1 MGRVPPI
8 LGPMFRAFLHSVV
21 FVLVAAIPAVPAIA
35 GDVATEDGVSQAA
48 PAAVH
53 PADRWE
59 LTLESGYLWNV
70 GNNTPIDYKIV
81 PTQLTLRT
89 PPQWV
94 WWEDE
99 AGGRLVVR
107 GRYSLLMETITV
119 GPEDYYIGLA
129 GAPSIEYWFPSA
141 TTSLFFSVGG
151 GVGLTNSTNVPG
163 GQGQDFTLNWF
174 AQLGLRRALTENT
187 SLLAGAYFIHHSNG
201 GQTTPNPGIDAFGFT
216 IGVGWSF

>member
-1 MGRVPPI
+1 MFRSFRHPLAFVLAVALPI
-8 LGPMFRAFLHSVV
+8 L
-21 FVLVAAIPAVPAIA
+21 PAIA
-35 GDVATEDGVSQAA
+35 GKVATKGGISQAA
-48 PAAVH
+48 PAPVH

-59 LTLESGYLWNV
+59 LTLESGYLWNI
-70 GNNTPIDYKIV
+70 GSNTPIDYEIV

-89 PPQWV
+89 PAQWV
-94 WWEDE
+94 WREDDS
-99 AGGRLVVR
+99 GRRLVVR
-107 GRYSLLMETITV
+107 GRYSLLMETITA

-129 GAPSIEYWFPSA
+129 AAPSIEYWFPSA
-141 TTSLFFSVGG
+141 ATSLFFSVGG

-201 GQTTPNPGIDAFGFT
+201 GQTSPNPGIDALGFT
-216 IGVGWSF
+216 LGVGWRF